1 MPLQYR
7 EARREGGADHVRA
20 ALRSELDLVEADLER
35 RSPLDHPTRCLGD
48 QLRAETNAEYGSLR
62 PNPSA
67 QQRDLGTDPRK
78 IVVDAHRSAHRDQQ
92 LGVFGVR
99 GHTARRHQ
107 HALHARAVLEERLGP
122 HARAFDRFV
131 LQNDDAHQ

>member
-1 MPLQYR
+1 MQRRLEMKQQSVRSTDAKGLHRVRARAGERHRTGHVVEEFAMPLQYR
-7 EARREGGADHVRA
+7 ETRRQRGADHVRA

-62 PNPSA
+62 ANPSA

-78 IVVDAHRSAHRDQQ
+78 VIVDAH
-92 LGVFGVR
+92 
-99 GHTARRHQ
+99 
-107 HALHARAVLEERLGP
+107 
-122 HARAFDRFV
+122 
-131 LQNDDAHQ
+131 